1 MGSSRCER
9 RNGRMTPRR
18 WIWTAVA
25 IQVLGLA
32 FDAVWHGLLHPG
44 FEAAT
49 VHQMVVHLGTVHLPI
64 YIGVVSA
71 LLTTAW
77 ALVDWMRRSRT
88 GITLAV
94 AFVGAVVSTV
104 GEGWHAYGH
113 LQLSTHS
120 GPIAEATAG
129 FGLVVVVI
137 AVWLDGRRDRQRGVD
152 HATSAGR
159 REPR

>member
-1 MGSSRCER
+1 
-9 RNGRMTPRR
+9 MTPRR

-44 FEAAT
+44 FEAVT

-64 YIGVVSA
+64 YIGVVSV

-77 ALVDWMRRSRT
+77 ALVDRMRRSPT
-88 GITLAV
+88 DVASPV
-94 AFVGAVVSTV
+94 AFAGAVVSTA

-113 LQLSTHS
+113 LQLSTHT
-120 GPIAEATAG
+120 GPMAEATAG
-129 FGLVVVVI
+129 FGLVVVVL
-137 AVWLDGRRDRQRGVD
+137 ALWLDGGRDRQRG
-152 HATSAGR
+152 AGR
-159 REPR
+159 VDKRRAA